1 MTNKK
6 PTTPT
11 EIMDAF
17 ESVLDIFLS
26 DIRHRERAAFILC
39 DNLVE
44 MACKTKAKQK
54 NHLFDTHCDFYRA
67 WNAPGVKLPKN
78 GLGGRVHGRRDTRN
92 TMQHASAAVTVDI
105 QSCADAI
112 LDLPDVITKLWG
124 HDALNNLRPWQQ
136 VSIRV
141 VRLYSTTGDATIRRQ
156 FEDQMRIE
164 RWRGNAEERPPRVN
178 ETIIECGLRNHW
190 AIAVK
195 QNPHQVEQIL
205 NNLGVN

>member
-1 MTNKK
+1 M
-6 PTTPT
+6 PTAPA

-17 ESVLDIFLS
+17 ESILDIFLA
-26 DIRHRERAAFILC
+26 DIRYRERAAFILC

-54 NHLFDTHCDFYRA
+54 DHQFDTHCGFHKA
-67 WNAPGVKLPKN
+67 WNAPGVSLPKS
-78 GLGGRVHGRRDTRN
+78 GLGGRVHSRRDTRN

-112 LDLPDVITKLWG
+112 LDLPQVMIKLWG
-124 HDALNNLRPWQQ
+124 KNALRNLRPWQQ
-136 VSIRV
+136 VAIRIV
-141 VRLYSTTGDATIRRQ
+141 KLYSSIGDSNKRRQ
-156 FEDQMRIE
+156 FEDQMRAD
-164 RWRGNAEERPPRVN
+164 RWRGSAEERPPRVN

-205 NNLGVN
+205 NSLGA